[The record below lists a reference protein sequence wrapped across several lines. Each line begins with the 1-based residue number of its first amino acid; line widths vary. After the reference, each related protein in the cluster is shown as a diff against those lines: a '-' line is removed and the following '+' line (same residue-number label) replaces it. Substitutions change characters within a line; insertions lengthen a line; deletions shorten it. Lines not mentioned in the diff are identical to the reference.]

1 MTWSGRNQALNALPT
16 QADVERMLQEAGAS
30 YTVKRVPAN
39 AVLFWEGEAHPNH
52 YYLIE
57 GTVEIYK
64 VDAAYRK
71 RAIDFY
77 GPGAFFGFQFLTDS
91 ALPMTTARTCEDSRI
106 IVIPRESYFKA
117 LHGSPDFAD
126 ASVRY
131 LFGLLSM
138 QTDEVI
144 SASFYSASQ
153 RVAML
158 LLTLAED
165 LPAGSEPLL
174 PYGNAEVAEMLGL
187 SRNSVTASLS
197 RLANQGIVE
206 KRRNAIAVLDMNKL
220 RAVAQ
225 LGTEG

>member
-1 MTWSGRNQALNALPT
+1 MTWSGRNQALDALPT
-16 QADVERMLQEAGAS
+16 QEDVERMLQEATAS
-30 YTVKRVPAN
+30 YAIKRVPAN
-39 AVLFWEGEAHPNH
+39 AVLFWEGEPHPNH

-57 GTVEIYK
+57 GTVEIYRL
-64 VDAAYRK
+64 DAAFRK

-77 GPGAFFGFQFLTDS
+77 GPGAFFGFQFLTES
-91 ALPMTTARTCEDSRI
+91 ALPMTTARACKDSRV

-117 LHGSPDFAD
+117 LHNCPDFAD

-144 SASFYSASQ
+144 NASFYSASQ

-165 LPAGSEPLL
+165 LPAEAPSLL
-174 PYGNAEVAEMLGL
+174 PYGNAEIAEMLGL
-187 SRNSVTASLS
+187 SRNSVTTSLT
-197 RLANQGIVE
+197 RLANQGIIE
-206 KRRNAIAVLDMNKL
+206 KHRNAIAVLDAQRL
-220 RAVAQ
+220 RDAAR

>member
-1 MTWSGRNQALNALPT
+1 MTWSGRNQALHALPT
-16 QADVERMLQEAGAS
+16 QEDVERMLRDADAS

-39 AVLFWEGEAHPNH
+39 AVLFWEGEPHLNH

-57 GTVEIYK
+57 GTVELYK

-106 IVIPRESYFKA
+106 VVIPSESYFKA
-117 LHGSPDFAD
+117 LHGCPAFAE

-144 SASFYSASQ
+144 RTSFYSASQ

-158 LLTLAED
+158 LLSLAED
-165 LPAGSEPLL
+165 LPAGSELLL
-174 PYGNAEVAEMLGL
+174 PYGNNEIAEMLGL

-197 RLANQGIVE
+197 RLAGQRIIE
-206 KRRNAIAVLDMNKL
+206 KRRNAIAILSVDQL
-220 RAVAQ
+220 RTVAR
-225 LGTEG
+225 LGSEG

>member
-16 QADVERMLQEAGAS
+16 QAQVESMLQAADAS

-39 AVLFWEGEAHPNH
+39 AVLFWEGEPHCNH

-57 GTVEIYK
+57 GTVELYK

-77 GPGAFFGFQFLTDS
+77 GPGAFFGFQFLSDS
-91 ALPMTTARTCEDSRI
+91 ALPMTTARTCEDSRV

-117 LHGSPDFAD
+117 LHNCPDFAD

-144 SASFYSASQ
+144 STSFYSASQ

-158 LLTLAED
+158 LLSLVED
-165 LPAGSEPLL
+165 LAADTEPVL
-174 PYGNAEVAEMLGL
+174 PYGNSEVAEMLGL

-197 RLANQGIVE
+197 RLASQGVIE
-206 KRRNAIAVLDMNKL
+206 KRRNAIAILSMDKL
-220 RAVAQ
+220 RAVAH
-225 LGTEG
+225 LGVEG